1 MSNILDLVKHFES
14 LHDGDLKAIGLQP
27 KLCPA
32 GFWTIGYGH
41 VVIDPTTFK
50 ALTWKTPYKDVV
62 KFSLTDEA
70 EALALLEIDFNKYRL
85 HVKALVNP
93 AINMTKYE
101 EDALTSFCY
110 NVGVGS
116 LKSSTLLR
124 LLNKGDRKGASLEF
138 LKWCKAK
145 DPKTGAMITLK
156 GLERRRKSEK
166 YFFETGSFKSFT

>member
-1 MSNILDLVKHFES
+1 MSGILDLVKHFES

-50 ALTWKTPYKDVV
+50 ALTWKTPYTDVV

-93 AINMTKYE
+93 SVGMTKNE
-101 EDALTSFCY
+101 EDALASFTY

-116 LKSSTLLR
+116 FKSSTLLR

-145 DPKTGAMITLK
+145 DSKTGLMVTLK

-166 YFFETGSFKSFT
+166 HFFETGIFKSF

>member
-1 MSNILDLVKHFES
+1 MSGILDLVKHFES

-32 GFWTIGYGH
+32 GFWTVGYGH

-93 AINMTKYE
+93 SVGMTKNE
-101 EDALTSFCY
+101 EDALASFTY

-116 LKSSTLLR
+116 FKSSTLLR

-145 DPKTGAMITLK
+145 DSKTGLMVTLK

-166 YFFETGSFKSFT
+166 HFFETGIFKSF

>member
-1 MSNILDLVKHFES
+1 MSGILDLVKHFES

-41 VVIDPTTFK
+41 VVIDSITHKP
-50 ALTWKTPYKDVV
+50 LTATTPYKDVL
-62 KFSLTDEA
+62 KYTIKDEA
-70 EALALLEIDFNKYRL
+70 EALALLDIDFNKFRL
-85 HVKALVNP
+85 HVKSLVNP
-93 AINMTKYE
+93 SVGMTKNE
-101 EDALTSFCY
+101 EDALSSFTY

-116 LKSSTLLR
+116 FKSSTLLR

-145 DPKTGAMITLK
+145 DSKTGAMITLK

-166 YFFETGSFKSFT
+166 YFFETGIFKSF